1 MLSNTKKILVGFL
14 SFSTLLVIAGCQPSP
29 SQSSQTNEVSQTN
42 ETSQTTKTPQDLTQ
56 DQQGT
61 WEWTDQ
67 QMTIQKVFLATDIKK
82 LALVL
87 MLDDFDN
94 VKMTMSIKDN
104 TVELKYRFDYKEL
117 YKDFAYATG
126 VKKGDFESYLK
137 NRIDEFKKY
146 IPNMKH
152 TKITLDEPN
161 HAFDYSLTGEIDTK
175 KHTITFPETPAF
187 LDTIVMGTTFNLLV
201 PITYTYTVEG
211 NQITLYAEGK
221 DELGRFKVMRLRFNY
236 VGDNN

>member
-1 MLSNTKKILVGFL
+1 MLTQTKKMLVGFL

-42 ETSQTTKTPQDLTQ
+42 ETSQTTKAPQDLTQ

-61 WEWTDQ
+61 WEWTEQ
-67 QMTIQKVFLATDIKK
+67 QMTIQKVFLASTIKK
-82 LALVL
+82 LAVVL

-104 TVELKYRFDYKEL
+104 TVDLKYRFNYEEL
-117 YKDFAYATG
+117 YKDQAFA
-126 VKKGDFESYLK
+126 KGLKQADYESYIN

-161 HAFDYSLTGEIDTK
+161 HAFDYSLTGEIDTQ
-175 KHTITFPETPAF
+175 KHTIMFPETPAF
-187 LDTIVMGTTFNLLV
+187 LDKIVMGTTYNLLV

-211 NQITLYAEGK
+211 NQMTLYAEGN
-221 DELGRFKVMRLRFNY
+221 DEQSRFRVIRLRFNY

>member
-1 MLSNTKKILVGFL
+1 MLTKTKKILVGFL

-42 ETSQTTKTPQDLTQ
+42 ETSQTTNAPQDLTQ

-126 VKKGDFESYLK
+126 VKKGDFESYL
-137 NRIDEFKKY
+137 N
-146 IPNMKH
+146 
-152 TKITLDEPN
+152 
-161 HAFDYSLTGEIDTK
+161 SLTGEIDTK